1 MKRQTQL
8 MIVLVLAVISL
19 LIAAHPVLAAGSVMP
34 PEPEVYFIQLQPQP
48 DAAATPA
55 EVFRAAYE
63 RLEPELLTLAADG
76 RVLAFEFLPQIGV
89 VRVIAADESLRPL
102 ASRPEVAGI
111 VPLHPQRAALPADV
125 PPAEPAS
132 ADTPAV
138 PTIPPA
144 EPAEPGV
151 TYTVSGVVRDYDGTL
166 VKDARVATAYD
177 DPMYASDW
185 TDANGAYSLA
195 LNAGAYHIEAEKSG
209 WPGTPS
215 QTVTVPPAQVV
226 NFALPQRYTISGK
239 VLDWDGTP
247 IQGAS
252 ISTAYSDPV
261 QAYDST
267 DATGAYEL
275 VVTAGVYHVE
285 IYTSGLPS
293 LPDQT
298 ATVPPNQTVNFTYPQ
313 RFTISGKVLDWDGT
327 PIAGASISTDYKDPV
342 NAYDTTDATGAYE
355 LVVTAGVYHV
365 GIYKSGMPNLPDQTI
380 TVPPNQTVNFTYPR
394 RYTIRGTVRNY
405 DGAPV
410 QGATVSTAW
419 NDPVYASAQT
429 DANGTYVLSV
439 TAGTFA
445 IGASKTGFPDSED
458 RQVTVPPDVTGV
470 DFTFPQPYSISGT
483 VRDGAGQPVA
493 GASVYGGI
501 NSVTTAADGTY
512 TTMAGP
518 GDHYVSA
525 NKTGYQSALSVL
537 VPVPPAATGVDF
549 VLLIR
554 NQTITGR
561 VTDTQGQPLADAYVS
576 ASTIDC
582 SRNGSGSAQ
591 TAADGTYT
599 LAVPAG
605 TYHVRASKDG
615 FVPAPFV
622 LVKLTTI
629 AAQEVAAQVDFA
641 LELLENTIRGTVRN
655 SQGQPVEDAWI
666 YASACDL
673 SYSAETDATGAYTLT
688 VSANI
693 YNISVF
699 KSDYPDPPAQTV
711 VAPPNADHVDF
722 VLPPA
727 YTISGRVTDPQGR
740 PLVDVSVSTDYS
752 STDSDSDST
761 DADGRYTLYL
771 AAGTY
776 RIGAEEDGYDW
787 PHRTVTVPP
796 NRTDVD
802 FVLTPVTLRIQG
814 FVRDTAGRGV
824 ASGWVCPMLSGE
836 NTSFY
841 CKTTYYN
848 GAYSK
853 LLPAGTYGVSASA
866 SCYTR
871 ASTSGVILPPDR
883 TGLDFTIKLRDQF
896 IAGRVTDSDG
906 QPVCGASMRARDG
919 ESDYDTTERGGRYSL
934 NVPAGTY
941 KVSASKTGYAAPA
954 EQTVTVPPSTT
965 AVNFG
970 FQAPGNTIKGVV
982 RDNRGTVMAG
992 VSISASGSGGVVTA
1006 VTGAD
1011 GSYTLKVLN
1020 GNWNVVANKPG
1031 YLVVPTVRSFTV
1043 PPSQT
1048 GGDFALT
1055 ARSELRPFYLP
1066 VIVRGP

>member
-1 MKRQTQL
+1 MKRQRL
-8 MIVLVLAVISL
+8 PMILFAFAVICLLSAAPVVLAE
-19 LIAAHPVLAAGSVMP
+19 
-34 PEPEVYFIQLQPQP
+34 EPGDRSSPAVCFIRLQPQP
-48 DAAATPA
+48 GISANPVDGFEAS
-55 EVFRAAYE
+55 YE
-63 RLEPELLTLAADG
+63 QLEPRLLELMADG
-76 RVLAFEFLPQIGV
+76 QIVSFEFLPEIGAVRAIAV
-89 VRVIAADESLRPL
+89 VNELQPL
-102 ASRPEVAGI
+102 AARPEVAGI
-111 VPLHPQRAALPADV
+111 VPLHPLRAARQADG

-132 ADTPAV
+132 TDTTAV

-185 TDANGAYSLA
+185 TDASGAYSLA
-195 LNAGAYHIEAEKSG
+195 LNAGTYHIEAEKSG
-209 WPGTPS
+209 WPGAPS

-247 IQGAS
+247 IAGAS
-252 ISTAYSDPV
+252 ISTDYDDPV

-275 VVTAGVYHVE
+275 VVTAGVYHVG
-285 IYTSGLPS
+285 IYKSGMPS

-298 ATVPPNQTVNFTYPQ
+298 VTVPPNQTVNFTYSQ
-313 RFTISGKVLDWDGT
+313 RFIISGKVLDWDGT
-327 PIAGASISTDYKDPV
+327 PIADASISTDYKDPV

-365 GIYKSGMPNLPDQTI
+365 GIYKSGMPSLSDQTV
-380 TVPPNQTVNFTYPR
+380 TVPPNQAVNFTYPR
-394 RYTIRGTVRNY
+394 RYAIRGTVRNY

-410 QGATVSTAW
+410 QGANVSTSW
-419 NDPVYASAQT
+419 NDPMYASAQT
-429 DANGTYVLSV
+429 DANGAYVLSV
-439 TAGTFA
+439 TAGAFT
-445 IGASKTGFPDSED
+445 IGASKTGFPDPEN
-458 RQVTVPPDVTGV
+458 RQVTVPPDITGV
-470 DFTFPQPYSISGT
+470 DFAFPQPYSISGT
-483 VRDGAGQPVA
+483 VRDGAGQPVP
-493 GASVYGGI
+493 GATVWGGVS
-501 NSVTTAADGTY
+501 SVTTAADGTY

-525 NKTGYQSALSVL
+525 QKTGYQSASSVL
-537 VPVPPAATGVDF
+537 VPVPPAAMGVDF
-549 VLLIR
+549 VLLVR

-561 VTDTQGQPLADAYVS
+561 VTDTQGRPLADAYVS

-582 SRNGSGSAQ
+582 SRSGIGSAQ

-615 FVPAPFV
+615 FIPAPFV
-622 LVKLTTI
+622 LVKLPTI
-629 AAQEVAAQVDFA
+629 AAQEMAAQVDFA
-641 LELLENTIRGTVRN
+641 LELLVNTIRGTVRN
-655 SQGQPVEDAWI
+655 SQGQSVEDAWI

-693 YNISVF
+693 YSVSAF
-699 KSDYPDPPAQTV
+699 KSDYPDPAVQTV
-711 VAPPNADHVDF
+711 VAPPDADHVDF
-722 VLPPA
+722 ILPPV

-752 STDSDSDST
+752 STDSDTDST
-761 DADGRYTLYL
+761 DSDGRYTLYL

-802 FVLTPVTLRIQG
+802 FVLTPVPLRIQG
-814 FVRDTAGRGV
+814 FVRDAAGRGV
-824 ASGWVCPMLSGE
+824 ASGWVCPTLSGE

-906 QPVCGASMRARDG
+906 QPVCGVSLRAKNG
-919 ESDYDTTERGGRYSL
+919 ESDFDTTERGGRYSM

-954 EQTVTVPPSTT
+954 EQSITVPLSTT
-965 AVNFG
+965 AVDFV

-982 RDNRGTVMAG
+982 RDNRGAVMAG
-992 VSISASGSGGVVTA
+992 VSISASGSGGGVTA

-1011 GSYTLKVLN
+1011 GSYTLKMLN
-1020 GNWNVVANKPG
+1020 GSWNVVANKPG

-1048 GGDFALT
+1048 GADFALT

-1066 VIVRGP
+1066 VIVRSQ